1 MKQQVN
7 YQINIRGTKAE
18 LNEFEKLLTKRR
30 ITTEDL
36 IEWDD
41 VNEEDNAPSGILT
54 WSKFKWLKHAALPIT
69 RKELIK

>member
-7 YQINIRGTKAE
+7 YQINIRGTRAE
-18 LNEFEKLLTKRR
+18 LAEFEKLLTERR

-41 VNEEDNAPSGILT
+41 VNEDVPSGILT
-54 WSKFKWLKHAALPIT
+54 WSKFKWLKHAAIPIT
-69 RKELIK
+69 RKELFK